1 MGPPCPEPEP
11 EPGGTWTPGGRRW
24 PPLLPLLPLDPEDEL
39 PAFGFWFGPVGN
51 EPCVLLLLLP
61 PPPPRAIESE
71 IGASTATPTVAV
83 ATSMT
88 LSRFEIIVVPL
99 PTLSSKSNP
108 AGLTIVSVEVFS
120 IDTTF
125 ARFPQAKAVVI
136 T

>member
-1 MGPPCPEPEP
+1 VPLPP
-11 EPGGTWTPGGRRW
+11 
-24 PPLLPLLPLDPEDEL
+24 DPDDEL
-39 PAFGFWFGPVGN
+39 PAFEFWFGPVGN
-51 EPCVLLLLLP
+51 EPCVLPLLP
-61 PPPPRAIESE
+61 PPAIVPET
-71 IGASTATPTVAV
+71 GASRATPTVAV